1 LRTECKSHKNLS
13 LFHDDFFIIDSHLF
27 FLADFEPN
35 GSLEQRIVER
45 QQQQQGFSEFFILK
59 IQVQIC
65 DALNYLHA
73 KHFIHGNL
81 KPENVL
87 LTLSDEVK
95 LTDFGFYH
103 VACRQSEDS
112 IKCPEFKLD
121 NPNHHHHHHRHQQA
135 STTTALN
142 AMYGLTYKSDINM
155 FGLVLF
161 KMVTLTEYE
170 SPLEHL
176 KSQYEYS
183 ERLQMCITNMLHE
196 EPDNRLDLTSLM
208 ANLKTMLGETYYFLL
223 TKIPKLLRL
232 EGKVGNLMSVD
243 ELSFDEKKHGD
254 ENNLNYFFMS
264 SFGKVRMQN
273 KNGVKLKEVSA
284 RYVYFFKP

>member
-1 LRTECKSHKNLS
+1 MHIRKQIKLRDDLNKTQFAKYLDHLRTECKSHKNLS
-13 LFHDDFFIIDSHLF
+13 LFHDDFFIIDSNLF

-45 QQQQQGFSEFFILK
+45 QQLCFSEFFILK

-112 IKCPEFKLD
+112 IKCPEFKFD
-121 NPNHHHHHHRHQQA
+121 NPNHHHHRHQQA
-135 STTTALN
+135 ASNKHSDSSSTT
-142 AMYGLTYKSDINM
+142 
-155 FGLVLF
+155 
-161 KMVTLTEYE
+161 
-170 SPLEHL
+170 
-176 KSQYEYS
+176 
-183 ERLQMCITNMLHE
+183 
-196 EPDNRLDLTSLM
+196 
-208 ANLKTMLGETYYFLL
+208 
-223 TKIPKLLRL
+223 
-232 EGKVGNLMSVD
+232 
-243 ELSFDEKKHGD
+243 
-254 ENNLNYFFMS
+254 
-264 SFGKVRMQN
+264 
-273 KNGVKLKEVSA
+273 
-284 RYVYFFKP
+284 